1 MSEPNLPQDLAAAH
15 AIIERLTQALAEKE
29 QALNLRDKAL
39 AERDEALA
47 NRDVELAR
55 LDAIIKKLQR
65 RQFGQSSEK
74 LDPEQFAL
82 GLEDLETGI
91 ASAEADAESKD
102 KSGSTRS
109 RTGTKRAKL
118 PDHLPRIEVTVDID
132 DKSCPCCGGELH
144 VIGEEKSERLDVI
157 KSQHRVLVTRRPKY
171 ACRSCT
177 DGVVQAPAPARLIE
191 GGLPT
196 EAMVAHV
203 LVGKFA
209 DHLPL
214 YRQHQILARQGID
227 IDRSCLADWVGRA
240 AFALRPVTAR
250 MLELLKQSTKLFC
263 DETSVPVLN
272 PGAGKT
278 KRGYLWAIARDDRPW
293 RGPEPPGV
301 VYVYAPGRA
310 GKYALDALKGF
321 QGVLQVDGYGGYN
334 ALADE
339 RRPEQPLDIAF
350 CWAHWR
356 RDFFDIA
363 KTGNAPIATEA
374 ILRIKALYKIEDDIR
389 GLNAEER
396 HDARQTQS
404 KPLVDDLYDWL
415 AKKLPLLPKSAT
427 IAEVIRYGI
436 KRRAGFSRFLDD
448 GQIEID
454 NNTVERS
461 IRPIT
466 LNRKNAL
473 FAGSD
478 EGGAAWALIAS
489 LIETCK
495 LNNVEPQGYLTDVL
509 TKIVEGWPMSQI
521 DKLLPWAYVA

>member
-1 MSEPNLPQDLAAAH
+1 MSEPKLPQDLSAALGV
-15 AIIERLTQALAEKE
+15 IERLTVALAEKE
-29 QALNLRDKAL
+29 QALKA
-39 AERDEALA
+39 RDEALA
-47 NRDVELAR
+47 IRDVELAR

-65 RQFGQSSEK
+65 RQFGQSSER
-74 LDPEQFAL
+74 LDPEQFAF
-82 GLEDLETGI
+82 GLEDLETGV
-91 ASAEADAESKD
+91 ATAEADAESKD
-102 KSGSTRS
+102 KSRSSRS
-109 RTGTKRAKL
+109 RSGTQRGKL
-118 PDHLPRIEVTVDID
+118 PDHLPRIEVVVDID
-132 DKSCPCCGGELH
+132 DKSCPCCGGDLH
-144 VIGEEKSERLDVI
+144 VIGDDKSERLDVI
-157 KSQHRVLVTRRPKY
+157 PSQHRVLVTRRPKY

-177 DGVVQAPAPARLIE
+177 DGVIQAPAPARLIE

-203 LVGKFA
+203 LVGKYA

-250 MLELLKQSTKLFC
+250 MLDVLKQSSKLFC
-263 DETSVPVLN
+263 DETSVQVLD
-272 PGAGKT
+272 PGKGKT
-278 KRGYLWAIARDDRPW
+278 KKGYLWAIARDDRPW
-293 RGPEPPGV
+293 SGSAPPGV

-334 ALADE
+334 ALTDE
-339 RRPEQPLDIAF
+339 RRPEQPLDLAF

-356 RDFFDIA
+356 RDFFDLA
-363 KTGNAPIATEA
+363 KNGNAPIAAEA
-374 ILRIKALYKIEDDIR
+374 ILRIKALYKIEEDIR
-389 GLNAEER
+389 GQTADER
-396 HDARQTQS
+396 RAIRQAKS

-415 AKKLPLLPKSAT
+415 AKKLPLLPQKGG

-436 KRRAGFSRFLDD
+436 KRRAGFTRFLDD
-448 GQIEID
+448 GEIEID

-478 EGGAAWALIAS
+478 DGGAAWALIAS

-495 LNNVEPQGYLTDVL
+495 LNKVEPQGYLTDVL
-509 TKIVEGWPMSQI
+509 TKIVQGWPMSQI
-521 DKLLPWAYVA
+521 DKLLPWTYVA